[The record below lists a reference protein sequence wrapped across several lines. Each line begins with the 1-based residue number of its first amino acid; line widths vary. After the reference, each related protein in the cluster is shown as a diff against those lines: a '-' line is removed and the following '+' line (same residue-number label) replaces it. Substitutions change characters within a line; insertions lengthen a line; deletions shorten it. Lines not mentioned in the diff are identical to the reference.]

1 MHVSIAG
8 AALVVSFLLVSVLVS
23 VKEIELRL
31 ASSSPPLPH
40 SLLLNSACDFYL
52 PGSRFQL
59 PGKH

>member
-31 ASSSPPLPH
+31 ASS
-40 SLLLNSACDFYL
+40 
-52 PGSRFQL
+52 GGGGGGGR
-59 PGKH
+59 GGGRERR